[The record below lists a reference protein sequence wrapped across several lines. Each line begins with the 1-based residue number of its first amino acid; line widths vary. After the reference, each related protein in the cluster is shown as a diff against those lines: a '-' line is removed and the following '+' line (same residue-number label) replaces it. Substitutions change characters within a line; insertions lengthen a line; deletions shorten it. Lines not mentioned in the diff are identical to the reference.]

1 MISYLSLK
9 SPKPTVDTVVDEK
22 YQLSKKLAPSR
33 VEIIAAGTKVV
44 REYTRRS
51 VAETVSD

>member
-1 MISYLSLK
+1 MK

-44 REYTRRS
+44 REYTKRS
-51 VAETVSD
+51 VAKTVSD